1 MFVALLIL
9 CDPNYRNNAWCD
21 TKLKGIYDE
30 AARRRISI
38 KMYTDLNAFENDAAK
53 LGKDSSVIVLFNSM
67 KYLSEAAKRLED
79 MEIHPILSVT
89 ESDISF
95 PRSFSQV
102 CGDNDSATKA
112 VVDYLKSKGKKKI
125 ALIGASKYSAASLNK
140 IEMLRRHVSPE
151 DYEIFY
157 QTEKITDS
165 IEPFFEKK
173 DQFDAAICIDD
184 NQGIFL
190 IEYLL
195 AKGAYDPEFYIV
207 SFGGT
212 IISRLYKIGLSTVS
226 TGFYACGKA
235 MVEAHINREKYGWSS
250 MIIRVNCE
258 FKVRESAN
266 GKTSGDITASLPSV
280 STPQISRLERMLFSC
295 DLTDFKII
303 YGLICG
309 YSYEHM
315 CDLCF
320 LSHGAVKYRVR
331 QIRLSL
337 GYQSREETATLLQNY
352 ISKDKL
358 LGYIQEHERVN

>member
-1 MFVALLIL
+1 MALLIL

-30 AARRRISI
+30 ASRRRISV
-38 KMYTDLNAFENDAAK
+38 KLYTDIDAFKNDASK
-53 LGKDSSVIVLFNSM
+53 LYKDSSVIVLFNSM
-67 KYLSEAAKRLED
+67 KYLSEVAGHLENL
-79 MEIHPILSVT
+79 EIHPILSVT
-89 ESDISF
+89 ESEISF

-112 VVDYLKSKGKKKI
+112 VVDYLHSKGKKKI
-125 ALIGASKYSAASLNK
+125 ALIGASKFSAASLNK
-140 IEMLRRHVSPE
+140 IEMLRRHVSGD

-165 IEPFFEKK
+165 VDAFFKRRNE
-173 DQFDAAICIDD
+173 FDAAICIDD

-195 AKGAYDPEFYIV
+195 SRGEYNPDFYII
-207 SFGGT
+207 SYGDT

-235 MVEAHINREKYGWSS
+235 MVEAHVHRNKYAWSS
-250 MIIRVNCE
+250 TTIRVNCE

-266 GKTSGDITASLPSV
+266 GMASGEYLPSSSEV
-280 STPQISRLERMLFSC
+280 STPRIARLERMLFSS
-295 DLTDFKII
+295 DLTDLKII
-303 YGLICG
+303 YGLISD
-309 YSYEHM
+309 YSYERI
-315 CDLCF
+315 CELCF

-331 QIRLSL
+331 RMRLAL
-337 GYQSREETATLLQNY
+337 GYQTKEEMTALVKDY
-352 ISKDKL
+352 ISKEKL
-358 LGYIQEHERVN
+358 LGYIQEHEKVN